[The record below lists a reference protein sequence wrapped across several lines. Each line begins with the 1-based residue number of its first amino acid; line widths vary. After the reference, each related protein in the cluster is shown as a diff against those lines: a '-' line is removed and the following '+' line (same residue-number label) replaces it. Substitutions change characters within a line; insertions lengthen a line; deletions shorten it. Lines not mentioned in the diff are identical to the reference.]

1 MDPGDRPAEGG
12 WRAATRHSLAGA
24 PGGAGAERRRRPR
37 RYMRRCRW
45 GHGGGGDFPGIAGGC
60 LLVVDLAGIRL
71 RHVRRHLF
79 GVYPEPQA
87 AWLDPIAA
95 LRYE

>member
-1 MDPGDRPAEGG
+1 M
-12 WRAATRHSLAGA
+12 
-24 PGGAGAERRRRPR
+24 RRRR
-37 RYMRRCRW
+37 W
-45 GHGGGGDFPGIAGGC
+45 GYGGGGDFRSIAGGY
-60 LLVVDLAGIRL
+60 LLAVDLASIRL

-79 GVYPEPQA
+79 GDYPGPQA